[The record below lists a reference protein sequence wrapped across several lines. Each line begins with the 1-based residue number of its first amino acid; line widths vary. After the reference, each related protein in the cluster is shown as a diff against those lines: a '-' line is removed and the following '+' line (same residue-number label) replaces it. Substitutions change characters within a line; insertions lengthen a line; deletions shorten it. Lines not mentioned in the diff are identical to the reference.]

1 MEAIMERAQE
11 YTHTPECICNYAELP
26 DLDREEYQ
34 EFRFH
39 FQQSI
44 LFSLLMNE
52 KLTRQQ
58 YDICL
63 AKLEDKYHKKQN
75 SSDHTIAGRLDDT
88 VKYK

>member
-44 LFSLLMNE
+44 LFSLL
-52 KLTRQQ
+52 
-58 YDICL
+58 I
-63 AKLEDKYHKKQN
+63 
-75 SSDHTIAGRLDDT
+75 
-88 VKYK
+88 

>member
-1 MEAIMERAQE
+1 MEAIMERTQE
-11 YTHTPECICNYAELP
+11 YTHTQECIYNFAELP
-26 DLDREEYQ
+26 DLNREEYR

-44 LFSLLMNE
+44 LLSLLMNE

-58 YDICL
+58 YDSCL
-63 AKLEDKYHKKQN
+63 AKLEDKYYKKQN
-75 SSDHTIAGRLDDT
+75 SSIHTIAGRLDDT